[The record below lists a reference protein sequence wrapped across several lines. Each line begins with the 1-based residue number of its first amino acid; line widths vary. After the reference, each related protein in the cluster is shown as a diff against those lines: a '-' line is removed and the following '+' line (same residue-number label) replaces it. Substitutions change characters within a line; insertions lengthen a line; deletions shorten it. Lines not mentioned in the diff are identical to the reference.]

1 VHVTLVGGI
10 LREGKGTARE
20 AALPR
25 TRYRNVCT
33 AYKWHEVDTNSIHAG
48 IPLAYRVY
56 GWFLAGFHSPRYRIA
71 LGNFLG
77 FRFTC
82 QSYLGTDLHDCVGL
96 P

>member
-33 AYKWHEVDTNSIHAG
+33 AYKWREVDTNSIHAG

-71 LGNFLG
+71 LRNFWVSG
-77 FRFTC
+77 SHARVIWART
-82 QSYLGTDLHDCVGL
+82 YMIV
-96 P
+96 